1 MSSLF
6 EPIKIGTIEMRNRFM
21 RSATYFAL
29 ADDKGFVGEASAA
42 LMKNLAE
49 NDVGLIVTGYAY
61 VQKNGQ
67 CFVDQNGIHTDDHIR
82 GYQKMTRAVHDAG
95 GKIVMQIAHGGI
107 GARYTDQ
114 SGGDFTAVSIPK
126 DPSNFKTPPRL
137 MTEEDIET
145 IIESFGKAARRVQE
159 SGFDGVQIHGAH
171 GYLVT
176 QFLSPY
182 SNHRE
187 DKWGGSLENRM
198 RFVVETARSIKNHV
212 SDDFPVMIKLG
223 CRDYLEDAKRLTV
236 EEGASVVNALQ
247 KEGICHVEI
256 SNGTMGDTNRRRAAG
271 ITRPDQEAY
280 MLPDARFIREN
291 TRDIPLG
298 LVGGMRSLPV
308 MEKII
313 EAGTVD
319 TLSICRPLIR
329 EPDLIKQWKNGAA
342 KSADCISCGRCFNR
356 DNRKMS
362 IRCSQLEKKGQTNH
376 SELKR

>member
-1 MSSLF
+1 
-6 EPIKIGTIEMRNRFM
+6 M

-29 ADDKGFVGEASAA
+29 ADDKGFAGEASVA

-49 NDVGLIVTGYAY
+49 NEVGLIVTGYAY

-82 GYQKMTRAVHDAG
+82 GYLKVTRAVHDAG

-114 SGGDFTAVSIPK
+114 SGGDFAAVSIPS
-126 DPSNFKTPPRL
+126 DTSNFKTPPRL

-145 IIESFGKAARRVQE
+145 IIESFGKSARRVQE

-176 QFLSPY
+176 QFLSPH
-182 SNHRE
+182 SNHRQ

-198 RFVVETARSIKNHV
+198 RFVVETTRSIKNHV

-223 CRDYLEDAKRLTV
+223 CRDYLEDANRLTI
-236 EEGASVVNALQ
+236 EEGASVVKALQ

-291 TRDIPLG
+291 TRDITLG

-329 EPDLIKQWKNGAA
+329 EPDLIKQWKNGAT

-362 IRCSQLEKKGQTNH
+362 IRCSQLAKKGETNH
-376 SELKR
+376 SELK